1 MMSVRRPPRFTP
13 RRDAGLYGFERALE
27 HGGFDLVAG
36 VDEAGR
42 GACAGPLVVAAVILR
57 PGRRG
62 EIEGL
67 ADSKLLTPRHRE
79 EIYAEVMARAL
90 AWSAVV
96 IPCDEIDRIGLHR
109 SNIAGMRRAVT
120 RLDTRPA
127 YVLSD
132 GFPVPGLEVPALAV
146 TKGDRVAACVAA
158 ASVVAKVTR
167 DRLMVELNDRFPAYR
182 FHVHKGY
189 ITPEH
194 SAALATYG
202 PCPQHRFSFVNVARL
217 NGSWAVETMADAPLA
232 DAAPA
237 DGTRAAGTPV
247 DGTPVGGTLV
257 GGTLVEDTSVDGA
270 PADAIPAD
278 GTPGDES
285 PLDGIPA
292 EGTSAGCPPEDREP
306 AAGTPAGGRRAVENG
321 MQDNGAGAAGRT
333 GGYGA
338 ALQGV
343 ADRAGV
349 A

>member
-1 MMSVRRPPRFTP
+1 MSWAMSVRRPPRFTP

-67 ADSKLLTPRHRE
+67 ADSKLLTPRRRE
-79 EIYAEVMARAL
+79 EIYAEVVARAL

-96 IPCDEIDRIGLHR
+96 IPCEEIDRIGLHR
-109 SNIAGMRRAVT
+109 CNIAGMRRAVT
-120 RLDTRPA
+120 RLETRPA

-167 DRLMVELNDRFPAYR
+167 DRLMVELHDRFPAYG

-194 SAALATYG
+194 SAALAAHG

-217 NGSWAVETMADAPLA
+217 TGAQTGGPLVEGTTAGGPPGEGTPAEGMSPDEVPADAVQA
-232 DAAPA
+232 E
-237 DGTRAAGTPV
+237 GTPEGGIPESVAGKPEDDQQSAGTP
-247 DGTPVGGTLV
+247 
-257 GGTLVEDTSVDGA
+257 ED
-270 PADAIPAD
+270 
-278 GTPGDES
+278 
-285 PLDGIPA
+285 
-292 EGTSAGCPPEDREP
+292 
-306 AAGTPAGGRRAVENG
+306 GRRAVEAG
-321 MQDNGAGAAGRT
+321 MQDNGAGAVGRAD
-333 GGYGA
+333 GNGA
-338 ALQGV
+338 TLRGV
-343 ADRAGV
+343 AERAGV